1 MSAKQAAILLLP
13 SNNTLI
19 EAAVSMGK
27 VYEAQDSKFSV
38 VWSQLNFSL
47 HSSKYTSQNSELCV
61 FNQHCSLF
69 QIRLWLWPPVI
80 ILPATIKPS
89 KQYFSCFDVDWNCI
103 YCWMMIRLN
112 VTNVS
117 KGNRSTS
124 LLLIHHNL
132 ILSVSLHFCYCW
144 CIPLYL
150 YLLYSRNSLL
160 EYHLKAANNK
170 VCLINLVFCTS
181 QLPEIDQ

>member
-1 MSAKQAAILLLP
+1 MLNKHQYYWCCWIIYSLKQLLK
-13 SNNTLI
+13 
-19 EAAVSMGK
+19 AVSK
-27 VYEAQDSKFSV
+27 ITV

-47 HSSKYTSQNSELCV
+47 HSKKYASQNSELRV

-80 ILPATIKPS
+80 TLPATIKPS

-124 LLLIHHNL
+124 LLLIHHC
-132 ILSVSLHFCYCW
+132 LSVCFCFYYCW

-150 YLLYSRNSLL
+150 YYILVYVLVQQQQPPGISLKSC
-160 EYHLKAANNK
+160 H
-170 VCLINLVFCTS
+170 
-181 QLPEIDQ
+181 